1 MVQSGFI
8 CKVPQDID
16 QLYVGRLALPQAVLL
31 GTGDTLLT
39 EPRKAGDGGVVG
51 EEMAVE
57 KGLQVPHEL
66 WLDGKEG

>member
-1 MVQSGFI
+1 MVQSGVL
-8 CKVPQDID
+8 CKIPQDVH

-31 GTGDTLLT
+31 GTGDALLA
-39 EPRKAGDGGVVG
+39 EPGEAGDGGIAG